1 MPNDTITKNRV
12 DELEEKMRLH
22 IHNRF
27 DGTEYISV
35 ANIDTKEIQIIV
47 LDPTVALS
55 VGDGKAYFRI
65 SELLSGMKLIRVGAA
80 VVTAS
85 SSGTPTIQ
93 IARIRGGSAT
103 DMLLTKITLDANEV
117 DSSTAAISAVIDS
130 ANNEL
135 KTADQIRIDI
145 DVAGTGTKGL
155 MITLELRYM

>member
-1 MPNDTITKNRV
+1 
-12 DELEEKMRLH
+12 
-22 IHNRF
+22 
-27 DGTEYISV
+27 
-35 ANIDTKEIQIIV
+35 V